1 MNNKEAIIAFS
12 QSDKVKSSLIWISQ
26 SVEMLMGLPESD
38 KKGAEKII
46 KAMLDWIANEAALAG
61 QLTSDKAWLEIEKNI
76 DLARVMTNSGVVHE
90 ATFHCT
96 QALSHATGIAQRSMS
111 HLVKEGLL

>member
-12 QSDKVKSSLIWISQ
+12 QSEKVKSSLIWISQ

-38 KKGAEKII
+38 KKGAESII
-46 KAMLDWIANEAALAG
+46 KAMIDWIANEAMIAG
-61 QLTSDKAWLEIEKNI
+61 QITGDKVWQEIVENI

-90 ATFHCT
+90 AVFHCT
-96 QALSHATGIAQRSMS
+96 QALSKVTGIAQRSMS
-111 HLVKEGLL
+111 HLIEEGLL